1 MNNIRSTITSR
12 VRRTLFAAALIG
24 AVIPA
29 ANAATTAGTEIR
41 NQSTATYLDPSGNPQ
56 ISTSNEV
63 INTVAAVYSVV
74 VTPNS
79 SSGNAP
85 GDYTGTPALSQATA
99 AGNVAYYSYI
109 LENTGNSP
117 DTYNPSPTF
126 QTPAGVIIGPATNG
140 VEVYFDAN
148 GNGFVDAGDTLLA
161 TNGGLVTAS
170 PVVNPNQKIA
180 LVVAVRTPATAT
192 TAQQINTDFN
202 VTGVTG
208 GATDAVSNFNRT
220 TFLSGKGI
228 LTAYK
233 SANVTSAKAG
243 DTLTYTVQGSN
254 TGSAYVFSQ
263 IYDDGTAV
271 RIDNDGD
278 TDDGEV
284 LEGVLIEDILDI
296 TKLNVGANYDNV
308 VVTVDAPS
316 TAIVVYW
323 DETKDIW
330 TTDDT
335 LADAGASYKVTG
347 DNAKIG
353 LFIPD
358 ADSIDGTGDAGS
370 DATLAPGQSYKFSF
384 TVPVIAPLAATNIE
398 NFVTADYRSDDSTD
412 AETDSNINIVTIG
425 GDPGSV
431 VVAVELSPYTFSDGT
446 TASDAD
452 ITNGSTRGS
461 LQHPQVDALGVI
473 ADNDTT
479 TAGIAGD
486 DTAHRNAG
494 TTVVF
499 PLTVTNPAATSSAT
513 DVFNITYSNP
523 SSGYTVILYKA
534 DGITPLADTNG
545 DGVPDVGQL
554 APGAFA
560 DLVAKITL
568 ADNLDSSGASETVVV
583 TATSV
588 KKNAATNTSASNTTS
603 LVITEVRPA
612 GVDIATNGQIGGDD
626 DPQTNGTATT
636 DDDDDATATSVNPG
650 STFTIPF
657 DVANMRNA
665 TQNLSG
671 DDETT
676 SAPDTYNLTVTPIT
690 GGAGAFA
697 FVLFDD
703 TSEDGVLD
711 AGELDPV
718 TDTGSIVAVDDAD
731 APTAGEIYDGLLRV
745 TIPSTTAGG
754 DYYIDIKATSTQNSS
769 QSDTMRVKI
778 TVATVPDITITPDN
792 TATVVRGGTV
802 TFKHVVTNTGNVTE
816 HAYLTL
822 PTLPTGYTAVFV
834 SCTDGTVL
842 GTGEAYDTTAGAQ
855 LAPGASI
862 EVCVR
867 VFVPAN
873 ASIGNTTPV
882 AVTAT
887 LGAAL
892 AADDAIDVI
901 TVIDGN
907 LDLQKS
913 NTPTGAVAPGG
924 SITYTTEFRQLGS
937 ANISNV
943 FVFDAI
949 PANSTLVIAGTLPT
963 ALLPSGV
970 TKTVGSG
977 DGSDYFDYSTDGGLS
992 WTTWSATAPTN
1003 SPKVTNIRLDLSA
1016 AAVTPGQSGTF
1027 TFTVTID

>member
-1 MNNIRSTITSR
+1 
-12 VRRTLFAAALIG
+12 
-24 AVIPA
+24 
-29 ANAATTAGTEIR
+29 
-41 NQSTATYLDPSGNPQ
+41 
-56 ISTSNEV
+56 
-63 INTVAAVYSVV
+63 
-74 VTPNS
+74 
-79 SSGNAP
+79 
-85 GDYTGTPALSQATA
+85 
-99 AGNVAYYSYI
+99 
-109 LENTGNSP
+109 
-117 DTYNPSPTF
+117 
-126 QTPAGVIIGPATNG
+126 
-140 VEVYFDAN
+140 
-148 GNGFVDAGDTLLA
+148 
-161 TNGGLVTAS
+161 
-170 PVVNPNQKIA
+170 
-180 LVVAVRTPATAT
+180 
-192 TAQQINTDFN
+192 
-202 VTGVTG
+202 
-208 GATDAVSNFNRT
+208 
-220 TFLSGKGI
+220 
-228 LTAYK
+228 
-233 SANVTSAKAG
+233 
-243 DTLTYTVQGSN
+243 
-254 TGSAYVFSQ
+254 
-263 IYDDGTAV
+263 
-271 RIDNDGD
+271 
-278 TDDGEV
+278 
-284 LEGVLIEDILDI
+284 
-296 TKLNVGANYDNV
+296 
-308 VVTVDAPS
+308 
-316 TAIVVYW
+316 
-323 DETKDIW
+323 
-330 TTDDT
+330 
-335 LADAGASYKVTG
+335 
-347 DNAKIG
+347 
-353 LFIPD
+353 
-358 ADSIDGTGDAGS
+358 
-370 DATLAPGQSYKFSF
+370 
-384 TVPVIAPLAATNIE
+384 
-398 NFVTADYRSDDSTD
+398 
-412 AETDSNINIVTIG
+412 
-425 GDPGSV
+425 
-431 VVAVELSPYTFSDGT
+431 
-446 TASDAD
+446 
-452 ITNGSTRGS
+452 
-461 LQHPQVDALGVI
+461 
-473 ADNDTT
+473 
-479 TAGIAGD
+479 
-486 DTAHRNAG
+486 
-494 TTVVF
+494 
-499 PLTVTNPAATSSAT
+499 
-513 DVFNITYSNP
+513 
-523 SSGYTVILYKA
+523 
-534 DGITPLADTNG
+534 
-545 DGVPDVGQL
+545 
-554 APGAFA
+554 
-560 DLVAKITL
+560 
-568 ADNLDSSGASETVVV
+568 
-583 TATSV
+583 
-588 KKNAATNTSASNTTS
+588 
-603 LVITEVRPA
+603 
-612 GVDIATNGQIGGDD
+612 
-626 DPQTNGTATT
+626 
-636 DDDDDATATSVNPG
+636 
-650 STFTIPF
+650 
-657 DVANMRNA
+657 MRNA

-718 TDTGSIVAVDDAD
+718 TDTGSIVAVDNAD